1 MTVATPNPLR
11 TDIDGIGAA
20 PTPAALAVGMPYPDR
35 LLSADEAAELL
46 GVSAYTVRQWARER
60 RIPHVPLGPK
70 LKRFRLS
77 SLQQWM
83 ADQERAAR

>member
-1 MTVATPNPLR
+1 MTDSAHVHATS
-11 TDIDGIGAA
+11 A
-20 PTPAALAVGMPYPDR
+20 PFRPDDR

-60 RIPHVPLGPK
+60 RIPYVPLGRK

-77 SLQQWM
+77 SLLAWM
-83 ADQERAAR
+83 AERERQAR